1 MKRLFDFLRSNLY
14 VTTALNLILAMLVYS
29 LCRLEFYLVNAA
41 DFFPDLDTA
50 TLPTIFAGGL
60 KFDLSAVLYTNLLY
74 LLLMLIPFRFRLN
87 RAYQQVAKWIFI
99 VVNALAIIINLSDS
113 IYFKFTSRRT
123 TMSFFSE
130 FQNDNNLGG
139 IVADGAL
146 NYWHVV
152 LAGIVLI
159 AVLVLLYRN
168 PIRKSSPRVSS
179 RSSFAYYLRNS
190 IALVVA
196 VFLIVNG
203 MRGGFGSFVRPITLS
218 NANQYV
224 TKPLEAS
231 IVLNTPFCLLRT
243 IGKHPYKDPHY
254 FNDKEELESIY
265 TPLRQRGGAQSVPM
279 NKKNVVIFILESFSK
294 EFVGELNRDLDNG
307 SYRGYTP
314 FLDSLIRHSLTFEYT
329 FANGRK
335 SIDAMPSVLSSIP
348 RFYEPYFLTSYSN
361 NRVSGIADVLNDEG
375 YYTAFFH
382 GAPNGSMGFE
392 AFANIS
398 GFQDYYG
405 KTEYDNAHPGNDD
418 YDGHWGIWDEEFFQF
433 YAHSLSTF
441 HEPFMA
447 ALFSVSSHHPFHV
460 PARYAD
466 VFTEEGGHP
475 LHKCIRYTD
484 NALRLFFDY
493 ARRQPWYDNTL
504 FVITADHTNALT
516 RKEYL
521 TDAGYFKVPIVFF
534 TPDGSLSG
542 RIPAIASQADI
553 MPTVLGHLNYRK
565 PYFAYG
571 NNLLDTAYTSHYAIN
586 HYDQT
591 FQLFR
596 DSLLIQFDGDKTTA
610 IYNFVT
616 DVPQRD
622 NLLST
627 LPADRRQYYERL
639 IKAVVQQYIDRM
651 TANRMTIDAE

>member
-1 MKRLFDFLRSNLY
+1 
-14 VTTALNLILAMLVYS
+14 
-29 LCRLEFYLVNAA
+29 
-41 DFFPDLDTA
+41 
-50 TLPTIFAGGL
+50 
-60 KFDLSAVLYTNLLY
+60 
-74 LLLMLIPFRFRLN
+74 
-87 RAYQQVAKWIFI
+87 
-99 VVNALAIIINLSDS
+99 
-113 IYFKFTSRRT
+113 
-123 TMSFFSE
+123 
-130 FQNDNNLGG
+130 
-139 IVADGAL
+139 
-146 NYWHVV
+146 
-152 LAGIVLI
+152 
-159 AVLVLLYRN
+159 
-168 PIRKSSPRVSS
+168 
-179 RSSFAYYLRNS
+179 
-190 IALVVA
+190 
-196 VFLIVNG
+196 
-203 MRGGFGSFVRPITLS
+203 
-218 NANQYV
+218 
-224 TKPLEAS
+224 
-231 IVLNTPFCLLRT
+231 
-243 IGKHPYKDPHY
+243 
-254 FNDKEELESIY
+254 
-265 TPLRQRGGAQSVPM
+265 
-279 NKKNVVIFILESFSK
+279 
-294 EFVGELNRDLDNG
+294 
-307 SYRGYTP
+307 
-314 FLDSLIRHSLTFEYT
+314 
-329 FANGRK
+329 
-335 SIDAMPSVLSSIP
+335 
-348 RFYEPYFLTSYSN
+348 
-361 NRVSGIADVLNDEG
+361 
-375 YYTAFFH
+375 
-382 GAPNGSMGFE
+382 MGFE